1 MFLQIDAYET
11 FGMSQ
16 SELQTSGAEGLKDA
30 DSYTG
35 DNTTPISKD
44 YAVDLKQSSSDMKR
58 NLDDVYLNEV
68 RLASSASKPRMC
80 VEKEA

>member
-1 MFLQIDAYET
+1 ML
-11 FGMSQ
+11 MK
-16 SELQTSGAEGLKDA
+16 LLDA

-58 NLDDVYLNEV
+58 NLDDVY
-68 RLASSASKPRMC
+68 
-80 VEKEA
+80 

>member
-1 MFLQIDAYET
+1 
-11 FGMSQ
+11 MSQ

-68 RLASSASKPRMC
+68 GLASSASKPRMC
-80 VEKEA
+80 VEKET

>member
-1 MFLQIDAYET
+1 
-11 FGMSQ
+11 MSQ